1 MGHPPVSPSAA
12 DLHGCRRSGY
22 TCGMAAVP
30 INNRTFL
37 EQILA
42 CVRQCWGYD
51 ELRPLQEQAIRA
63 GLEQRDSIVVLPTG
77 GGKSLCYQVPP
88 LLTNRTDIVISP
100 LISLM
105 KDQVDG
111 LRACGY
117 PAAAL
122 HSNMSREQWD
132 EAVRDILAGGCR
144 LVFVSPERVLTPSFL
159 RLVEHIGVQAF
170 AIDEAHC
177 ISHWGHDFRPEYRQL
192 AALKQRFPQASVHAY
207 TATAAERV
215 RRDIAEQLKLSDAE
229 MLVGTFDRPNLT
241 YRIVPRLDVHPQVA
255 EVIRRHDQQAAI
267 VYCLSRKDTERM
279 ADALSATGINAQA
292 YHAGLTPDER
302 RRTQDAFA
310 DESLDV
316 VTATVAFGMGI
327 DRSNVRCVIHATMPK
342 SIEHYQQETGRAG
355 RDGLEAECVLF
366 YSAADAIRWESL
378 IRKNAEEANAPEEF
392 LAAQKHLL
400 NQMRLFCTVPQCRHR
415 ALSEYFGQTYPKDNC
430 EGCDVCLN
438 ETEGIEDATVTAQ
451 KILSCVARLQRG
463 FGVGHVVDV
472 LAGAET
478 ERIRQWGHDQL
489 STYGLLKDTPR
500 KTVTN
505 WVYQLVD
512 LGLLAR
518 TNDDRP
524 VLQLNDAS
532 WEVMR
537 GERSVRLMRTRAE
550 TVAKTRAVVESW
562 EGVDRD
568 LFEHLRGVR
577 RELAQQRGVPPYLVF
592 NDAALRDMARR
603 RPTTPD
609 EFLAVHGVGNAKLKQ
624 FGARFIAAVR
634 SYSQGDAADSV
645 SPSSGAR

>member
-1 MGHPPVSPSAA
+1 MEA
-12 DLHGCRRSGY
+12 R
-22 TCGMAAVP
+22 P
-30 INNRTFL
+30 INNQTIL

-42 CVRQCWGYD
+42 PVRQYWGYD
-51 ELRPLQEQAIRA
+51 QLRPLQEEAIRA
-63 GLEQRDSIVVLPTG
+63 ELEHRDSVVVLPTG

-88 LLTNRTDIVISP
+88 ILTNRTDIVISP

-122 HSNMSREQWD
+122 HSNLSRDQWD
-132 EAVRDILAGGCR
+132 EAVRDILSGECR
-144 LVFVSPERVLTPSFL
+144 LVFVSPERILTPSFL
-159 RLVEHIGVQAF
+159 RLVEHINLRAF

-192 AALKQRFPQASVHAY
+192 ATLKQRFPQASVHAY
-207 TATAAERV
+207 TATATERV
-215 RRDIAEQLKLSDAE
+215 RRDIAAQLKLNEPA

-241 YRIVPRLDVHPQVA
+241 YRVVPRLEVRAQVA
-255 EVIRRHDQQAAI
+255 DVIRRHDKQAVI

-279 ADALSATGINAQA
+279 AEALSAAGINAQP
-292 YHAGLTPDER
+292 YHAGMSPNER

-378 IRKNAEEANAPEEF
+378 IRKSAEEANASEEVIT
-392 LAAQKHLL
+392 AKNNLL
-400 NQMRLFCTVPQCRHR
+400 DQMRLFCTIPRCRHR
-415 ALSEYFGQTYPKDNC
+415 ALSEYFGQSYPKDDC
-430 EGCDVCLN
+430 EACDVCLN
-438 ETEGIEDATVTAQ
+438 ETEGIEDATITAQ
-451 KILSCVARLQRG
+451 KILSCVARVQQR
-463 FGVGHVVDV
+463 FGVVHVVDV
-472 LAGAET
+472 LAGANT
-478 ERIRQWGHDQL
+478 ERIHQWGHDQL
-489 STYGLLKDTPR
+489 STYGLLKETPR
-500 KTVTN
+500 KTLIN

-512 LGLLAR
+512 LSLLAR
-518 TNDDRP
+518 TNNEHP

-537 GERSVRLMRTRAE
+537 GERTVRLMRTRAE
-550 TVAKTRAVVESW
+550 VVTKTRAAIQSW

-577 RELAQQRGVPPYLVF
+577 RELAQQQAVPAF
-592 NDAALRDMARR
+592 AIFGDAALRDMARKCPATR
-603 RPTTPD
+603 D

-624 FGARFIAAVR
+624 FGRRFIAEIQAF
-634 SYSQGDAADSV
+634 SNKS
-645 SPSSGAR
+645 

>member
-1 MGHPPVSPSAA
+1 
-12 DLHGCRRSGY
+12 
-22 TCGMAAVP
+22 
-30 INNRTFL
+30 
-37 EQILA
+37 
-42 CVRQCWGYD
+42 
-51 ELRPLQEQAIRA
+51 
-63 GLEQRDSIVVLPTG
+63 
-77 GGKSLCYQVPP
+77 
-88 LLTNRTDIVISP
+88 
-100 LISLM
+100 
-105 KDQVDG
+105 
-111 LRACGY
+111 
-117 PAAAL
+117 
-122 HSNMSREQWD
+122 
-132 EAVRDILAGGCR
+132 
-144 LVFVSPERVLTPSFL
+144 
-159 RLVEHIGVQAF
+159 
-170 AIDEAHC
+170 
-177 ISHWGHDFRPEYRQL
+177 
-192 AALKQRFPQASVHAY
+192 
-207 TATAAERV
+207 
-215 RRDIAEQLKLSDAE
+215 
-229 MLVGTFDRPNLT
+229 
-241 YRIVPRLDVHPQVA
+241 
-255 EVIRRHDQQAAI
+255 
-267 VYCLSRKDTERM
+267 M

-366 YSAADAIRWESL
+366 YSAADAIRWEAL
-378 IRKNAEEANAPEEF
+378 IRKNAEEASAPEEF

-400 NQMRLFCTVPQCRHR
+400 DQMRLFCTVPQCRHR

-478 ERIRQWGHDQL
+478 ERMRQWGHDQL
-489 STYGLLKDTPR
+489 STYGLLEETPR
-500 KTVTN
+500 KTLTN

-518 TNDDRP
+518 TADERP
-524 VLQLNDAS
+524 VLQLNEAS

-568 LFEHLRGVR
+568 LFEHLRDVR
-577 RELAQQRGVPPYLVF
+577 RELAQQRGVPAYVIF
-592 NDAALRDMARR
+592 NDAALRDMARK

-609 EFLAVHGVGNAKLKQ
+609 EFLAVHGVGNAKLEQ
-624 FGARFIAAVR
+624 FGARFIAEVR
-634 SYSQGDAADSV
+634 SFSRG
-645 SPSSGAR
+645 SGAD